1 MTNSLDSEAY
11 VAGALAAANGD
22 IEVKPVASG
31 HYEPT
36 AFHWYRV
43 YDPSSDECRVVLAGS
58 DDATIFCEPCSP
70 DDKSDFTKAFLRTLR
85 FGGGEDDPTL
95 WLVVL
100 DDGVVNPEWI
110 DLEILR
116 PVLEKGAAEL
126 QIDFKFDVWAV
137 NRVRRKTP
145 NSDATNE

>member
-1 MTNSLDSEAY
+1 MKTPLNNAEY
-11 VAGALAAANGD
+11 IAGVLAAANGD

-43 YDPSSDECRVVLAGS
+43 YDPSSDECRVVLAGN
-58 DDATIFCEPCSP
+58 DDTIVFCEPCSP

-85 FGGGEDDPTL
+85 FGGGEVDPTL

-100 DDGVVNPEWI
+100 DEGVVNPEWI

-126 QIDFKFDVWAV
+126 QTDFNFDVWAL
-137 NRVRRKTP
+137 NGVRRKAP
-145 NSDATNE
+145 KRELRK